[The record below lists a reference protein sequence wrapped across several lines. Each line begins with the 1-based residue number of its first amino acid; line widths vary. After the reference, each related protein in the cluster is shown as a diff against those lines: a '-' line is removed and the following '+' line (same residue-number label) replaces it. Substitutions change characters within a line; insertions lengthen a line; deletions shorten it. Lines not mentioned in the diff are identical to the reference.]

1 MASQVRS
8 SDFNSKHAVWVVLWV
23 LPCGALKPKRG
34 IGEFWKGYAW
44 VKLDLVMGWI
54 TWSPGLTLILTA
66 SPSLKSC
73 YVIGSLTV
81 TGEFR
86 IQKISRTELTRINIT
101 PGDQVCLGEARSR
114 DGMGYAGEPTHAG
127 SRENGNRIAVGK
139 LYSKCSSTAFML
151 GGVSNALGKPGKPS

>member
-1 MASQVRS
+1 MNLDAGTWLRS

-23 LPCGALKPKRG
+23 LPRGALKPKRG
-34 IGEFWKGYAW
+34 NGRILG
-44 VKLDLVMGWI
+44 D
-54 TWSPGLTLILTA
+54 TWSPVLILILIA

-73 YVIGSLTV
+73 NVIGSLTV

-114 DGMGYAGEPTHAG
+114 DGMDYAW
-127 SRENGNRIAVGK
+127 NGVLRGRAKMEIELPLGNVIVNG
-139 LYSKCSSTAFML
+139 SSTAL
-151 GGVSNALGKPGKPS
+151 RSVSNALENPGKPS

>member
-1 MASQVRS
+1 
-8 SDFNSKHAVWVVLWV
+8 VLWV
-23 LPCGALKPKRG
+23 LPRGALKPRRG

-54 TWSPGLTLILTA
+54 TWSPGLILILILIA
-66 SPSLKSC
+66 SPGLKSC
-73 YVIGSLTV
+73 NVIGSLTV

-86 IQKISRTELTRINIT
+86 IQKISRTELTWINID

-114 DGMGYAGEPTHAG
+114 DGMGYAGEPTHAV

-139 LYSKCSSTAFML
+139 LYSKCSSTAFIL
-151 GGVSNALGKPGKPS
+151 GG